1 MRTTIRLAFA
11 AALIALAPLLS
22 THAIAQEGNTAS
34 GSMTVSK
41 YNVAF
46 KHVYLVAAPA
56 DGKTARRL
64 IFSATDI
71 GAGIGKCTTI
81 SCATNDLKEGLELEI
96 DAPGGRM
103 NLWAVANGQKVQHS
117 DTAPRATLT
126 TTADAPDAVA
136 GTLAIDKSASGG
148 PKINIEFKAK
158 LTKAFKG

>member
-1 MRTTIRLAFA
+1 MRTTFRFAFA
-11 AALIALAPLLS
+11 AAVIALAPLVS
-22 THAIAQEGNTAS
+22 TSAAAQEGNTAS
-34 GSMTVSK
+34 GTMAVSK
-41 YNVAF
+41 FNVAF

-71 GAGIGKCTTI
+71 GAGIAKCTTI

-96 DAPGGRM
+96 DSPGRM

-117 DTAPRATLT
+117 DTAPRDTLT
-126 TTADAPDAVA
+126 TTTDAPDSVA
-136 GTLAIDKSASGG
+136 GKLAIDKSASGG